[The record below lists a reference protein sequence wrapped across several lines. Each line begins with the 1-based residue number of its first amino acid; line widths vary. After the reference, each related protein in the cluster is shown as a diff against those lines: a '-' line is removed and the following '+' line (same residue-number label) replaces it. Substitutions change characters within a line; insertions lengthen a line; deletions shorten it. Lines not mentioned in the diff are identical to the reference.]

1 MNTTVQNTFPWR
13 AVLALLGA
21 MLALA
26 VGTSLAKQ
34 LFPVIGAEGT
44 TLLRVGFSAL
54 VMLQIWRPWRR
65 PLARQ
70 DAWHIARYGAALALM
85 NLLFY
90 MALRTIPFGI
100 AVAIE
105 FCGPLAVAVYS
116 SRQRLDLVW
125 VGLAIAG
132 LLMLLPLP
140 SSPAAA
146 LDPVGV
152 LYAVGA
158 AICWAAYIIY
168 GRRTRHLHTGQ
179 VLSLGVTVGALV
191 IAPVGLGHAGATLFT
206 PEVLGL
212 GLVVALISSATPTF
226 LEMKALRQLRPETY
240 GVMTSLE
247 PAIAAVVAFVALDE
261 HLTALQWGAI
271 GCTMLAAMGSALTA
285 NRGPAPVPP
294 EAHDT

>member
-1 MNTTVQNTFPWR
+1 MNTSVQNTFPWR
-13 AVLALLGA
+13 AALALLGA
-21 MLALA
+21 MLSLA

-54 VMLQIWRPWRR
+54 LMLLIWRPWRR
-65 PLARQ
+65 PLSRR
-70 DAWHIARYGAALALM
+70 DAWHIARYGVALALM

-116 SRQRLDLVW
+116 SRQRLDLLW
-125 VGLAIAG
+125 VGLAVAG

-140 SSPAAA
+140 SDTAS
-146 LDPVGV
+146 LDLEGV

-168 GRRTRHLHTGQ
+168 GRRTRHLNTGQ

-191 IAPVGLGHAGATLFT
+191 VAPVGMSHAGMALLS
-206 PEVLGL
+206 PEVLML
-212 GLVVALISSATPTF
+212 GLAVAFISSTMPIF
-226 LEMKALRQLRPETY
+226 LEMKALRELRPETY
-240 GVMTSLE
+240 GVMTSME

-261 HLTALQWGAI
+261 ALTPVQWGAI
-271 GCTMLAAMGSALTA
+271 CCTMLAAMGSALTA
-285 NRGPAPVPP
+285 RRSPPPAAT
-294 EAHDT
+294 EKS